1 MKRNAPVGRGWVIR
15 GCLAGA
21 LVLSNVGCG
30 PRLVRPPL
38 PLADSDAAH
47 QDRATI
53 TAISV
58 ESVSLIGPAM
68 CPNAFYLMPQDR
80 QCSCLQCTGKTG
92 AWNVRLN
99 LEISAT
105 TPQLVEEIAHECWY
119 YLFEEGGRF
128 VWITRSNGRDLWLGG
143 APEFPPGMHFSYRNL
158 KPDEITRVAPDRYTA
173 TIPVSIASYEL
184 PSGEVTIA
192 FDGEAMRKVIGHYG
206 VPKTIPEGGIYCPAA
221 TVMAPAPTPTRLAKR
236 AAPQSGAGIGSSP

>member
-119 YLFEEGGRF
+119 YLFEEGFASSGSHDRMD
-128 VWITRSNGRDLWLGG
+128 VISGSVVRQSSRRVCT
-143 APEFPPGMHFSYRNL
+143 FP
-158 KPDEITRVAPDRYTA
+158 
-173 TIPVSIASYEL
+173 IA
-184 PSGEVTIA
+184 I
-192 FDGEAMRKVIGHYG
+192 
-206 VPKTIPEGGIYCPAA
+206 
-221 TVMAPAPTPTRLAKR
+221 
-236 AAPQSGAGIGSSP
+236 